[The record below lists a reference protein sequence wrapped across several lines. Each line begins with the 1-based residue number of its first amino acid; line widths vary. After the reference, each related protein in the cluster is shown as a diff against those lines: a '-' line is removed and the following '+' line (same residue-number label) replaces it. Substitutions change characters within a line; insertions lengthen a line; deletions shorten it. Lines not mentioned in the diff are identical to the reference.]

1 MKVLVADDSPVLR
14 AAVAKL
20 LADAGY
26 EVITAGDGTEAI
38 QRFYADLPDLVL
50 LDIQMPKMN
59 GYVVC
64 RLVKEDWAV
73 AHIPVLILTVRDSA
87 EDRYWAQKSGADGYL
102 TKEGLSDQLL
112 PAIQS
117 ALASRALSE
126 LNRDE
131 IPRRSLDESDVLS
144 RVSDMLDRK
153 LFEATIVND
162 ITSMGTRATDLRNT
176 LEQTLQI
183 LRRFVEYDVAGILL
197 ASERK
202 LAYRCDRTLSGSDFG
217 QFRTL
222 TVGHLQQFARI
233 DLSPEEVGVWRVE
246 GEEILTESAIA
257 EGWASFFAMPLRSRG
272 EVLGVLALGAQRPG
286 VYDDTVVRTLRLV
299 EYPIATVM
307 DSALHHQK
315 LIEQEAR
322 LSLSSL
328 VQER

>member
-38 QRFYADLPDLVL
+38 QRFYADLPDLLL

-64 RLVKEDWAV
+64 RLVKEDQAV

-112 PAIQS
+112 PAIQT

-131 IPRRSLDESDVLS
+131 IPRRSLDESDVLL

-202 LAYRCDRTLSGSDFG
+202 LAYRCDRTVSGSDFS
-217 QFRTL
+217 QFRAL
-222 TVGHLQQFARI
+222 TVGQLQQFARI

-246 GEEILTESAIA
+246 GEEVLTESAIA
-257 EGWASFFAMPLRSRG
+257 EGWPSFFAMPLRSRG

-328 VQER
+328 VQES